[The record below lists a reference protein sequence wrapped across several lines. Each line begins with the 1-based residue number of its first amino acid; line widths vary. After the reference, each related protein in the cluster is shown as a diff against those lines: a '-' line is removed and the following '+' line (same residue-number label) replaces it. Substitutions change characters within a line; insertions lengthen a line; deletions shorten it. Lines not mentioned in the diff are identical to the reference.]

1 MKGLWWKVLATVL
14 LLYVVIVGLR
24 TPLRP
29 AIIQTSVSRI
39 VPGEHTIDIWGY
51 NTHFLDTTLR
61 VWIENDSQRVCA
73 LSVEALSE
81 DHLRANFTVPAGLRS
96 EMSHLITYCDHDW
109 EVARFGAF
117 FTEGRGNGI
126 IDQPC
131 RIVSYASSQGKI
143 NGDLAFPNRN
153 ILNES
158 IRNLFFHVP
167 MWFTM
172 VVLMS
177 IGVWKSIRVLRTNNL
192 EDDRAASVAVQ
203 VGLVFGVLGLITG
216 SLWARVTWEAW
227 WTPDVKL
234 NGAAAG
240 VLIYLAYLVLRGSV
254 PEPSKR
260 ARLAAIYSVFA
271 FAFMLLFF
279 FVLPRLNTVE
289 SLHPGNGG
297 NPAFGTYDLDN
308 RLRTVFYP
316 ACLGWILFGVWMYD
330 LRNRLLRLQHRLS
343 DANDQ

>member
-1 MKGLWWKVLATVL
+1 MRYWWWKVLATVL
-14 LLYVVIVGLR
+14 LLYVVIIGLR
-24 TPLRP
+24 TPLGP
-29 AIIQTSVSRI
+29 AIVQTSVSRI
-39 VPGEHTIDIWGY
+39 APGPVEVDVWGY
-51 NTHFLDTTLR
+51 GTHFHDGKLNAWL
-61 VWIENDSQRVCA
+61 VNDSQRVCA
-73 LSVEALSE
+73 TSITAVTD
-81 DHLRANFTVPAGLRS
+81 DHLRAAFDVPAGLRS
-96 EMSHLITYCDHDW
+96 SMTDLSVFNVVDGQIT
-109 EVARFGAF
+109 RSGAF
-117 FTEGRGNGI
+117 YTDGLGSGI
-126 IDQPC
+126 AEQPC
-131 RIVSYASSQGKI
+131 TGGKALPA
-143 NGDLAFPNRN
+143 DFSFPNRD

-192 EDDRAASVAVQ
+192 EDDGAAAVAVQ
-203 VGLVFGVLGLITG
+203 VGLLFGALGLITG
-216 SLWARVTWEAW
+216 SLWARVTWETW
-227 WTPDVKL
+227 WTSDPKL

-240 VLIYLAYLVLRGSV
+240 VLIYLAYMVLRGSV
-254 PEPSKR
+254 PEPAKR
-260 ARLAAIYSVFA
+260 ARLAAIYSIFA
-271 FAFMLLFF
+271 YSFMLLFF
-279 FVLPRLNTVE
+279 FVLPRLND

-330 LRNRLLRLQHRLS
+330 LRNRLLRLQNRLS

>member
-39 VPGEHTIDIWGY
+39 APGDLTLDIWGY
-51 NTHFLDTTLR
+51 NTHFTDGGI

-73 LSVEALSE
+73 SSVEALGV
-81 DHLRANFTVPAGLRS
+81 DHVRAQFTIPAGLRS
-96 EMSHLITYCDHDW
+96 ELSDLMVFAGNDGLLKRS
-109 EVARFGAF
+109 GAF
-117 FTEGRGNGI
+117 YTDGRGAG
-126 IDQPC
+126 
-131 RIVSYASSQGKI
+131 VESQLCGTGKTFQFPKME
-143 NGDLAFPNRN
+143 FPNRN

-177 IGVWKSIRVLRTNNL
+177 IGVWKSILVLRANSL

-216 SLWARVTWEAW
+216 SLWARVTWETW
-227 WTPDVKL
+227 WTSDPKL

-254 PEPSKR
+254 PEPAKR
-260 ARLAAIYSVFA
+260 SRLAAIYSIFA
-271 FAFMLLFF
+271 YSFMLLFF
-279 FVLPRLNTVE
+279 FVLPRLND

-297 NPAFGTYDLDN
+297 NPAFGQYDLDN

>member
-1 MKGLWWKVLATVL
+1 MKGLWWKVLATML
-14 LLYVVIVGLR
+14 LLYVVIVGLH

-29 AIIQTSVSRI
+29 AIVQTSVSRI
-39 VPGEHTIDIWGY
+39 APGELTLDVWGY
-51 NTHFLDTTLR
+51 NTHFRDSTLR

-73 LSVEALSE
+73 LSLEPLSD
-81 DHLRANFTVPAGLRS
+81 DHLRAIFVVPSGLRN
-96 EMSHLITYCDHDW
+96 ELSHLITWCDHDW
-109 EVARFGAF
+109 EVSRFGAF
-117 FTEGRGNGI
+117 FTDGRGNGI
-126 IDQPC
+126 TEQPC
-131 RIVSYASSQGKI
+131 GITSHASSQGKVD
-143 NGDLAFPNRN
+143 GDLAFPNRD

-177 IGVWKSIRVLRTNNL
+177 LGVWKSIQVLRTNSL
-192 EDDRAASVAVQ
+192 EEDLAASVAVQ

-216 SLWARVTWEAW
+216 SLWARVTWETW

-271 FAFMLLFF
+271 FTFMLLFF
-279 FVLPRLNTVE
+279 FVLPRLNSVE

-297 NPAFGTYDLDN
+297 NPAFGQYDLDN
-308 RLRTVFYP
+308 RLRMVFYP
-316 ACLGWILFGVWMYD
+316 ACMGWILFGVWMYD
-330 LRNRLLRLQHRLS
+330 LRHRLQRLQHRLS

>member
-1 MKGLWWKVLATVL
+1 LG
-14 LLYVVIVGLR
+14 
-24 TPLRP
+24 
-29 AIIQTSVSRI
+29 
-39 VPGEHTIDIWGY
+39 D
-51 NTHFLDTTLR
+51 
-61 VWIENDSQRVCA
+61 
-73 LSVEALSE
+73 
-81 DHLRANFTVPAGLRS
+81 DHVRAKFTVPAGLRS
-96 EMSHLITYCDHDW
+96 EMSHLITWCDNDW

-117 FTEGRGNGI
+117 FTDGRGNGI

-131 RIVSYASSQGKI
+131 KIVSYSSSKGKI
-143 NGDLAFPNRN
+143 HGDLAFPNRN

-177 IGVWKSIRVLRTNNL
+177 IGVWKSILVLRTNSL
-192 EDDRAASVAVQ
+192 QDDRAASVAVQ

-216 SLWARVTWEAW
+216 SLWARVTWETW
-227 WTPDVKL
+227 WTSDPKL

-240 VLIYLAYLVLRGSV
+240 VLIYLAYLVRRGSV
-254 PEPSKR
+254 PEPAKR
-260 ARLAAIYSVFA
+260 ARLAAIYSIFA
-271 FAFMLLFF
+271 YSFILVFF
-279 FVLPRLNTVE
+279 FVLPRLND

-297 NPAFGTYDLDN
+297 NPAFGQYDLDN

-316 ACLGWILFGVWMYD
+316 ACVGWILFGVWMYD

>member
-29 AIIQTSVSRI
+29 AIVQTSVSRI
-39 VPGEHTIDIWGY
+39 APGPVEVDVWGY
-51 NTHFLDTTLR
+51 GTHFQYDQLR
-61 VWIENDSQRVCA
+61 AWLVNDSQRVCA
-73 LSVEALSE
+73 SSVTALAD
-81 DHLRANFTVPAGLRS
+81 DHLRASFNVPVGLRES
-96 EMSHLITYCDHDW
+96 MTDL
-109 EVARFGAF
+109 EVFNGMDGAVTRFDAF
-117 FTEGRGNGI
+117 YTEGLGSGI
-126 IDQPC
+126 AEEVC
-131 RIVSYASSQGKI
+131 VGGKSV
-143 NGDLAFPNRN
+143 GAGFAFPNRN

-177 IGVWKSIRVLRTNNL
+177 IGVWKSILVLRTNSL

-203 VGLVFGVLGLITG
+203 VGLVFGTMGLITG
-216 SLWARVTWEAW
+216 SLWARVTWETW
-227 WTPDVKL
+227 WTSDPKL

-254 PEPSKR
+254 PEPAKR
-260 ARLAAIYSVFA
+260 SRLAAIYSIFA
-271 FAFMLLFF
+271 YSFMLLFF
-279 FVLPRLNTVE
+279 FVLPRLND

-297 NPAFGTYDLDN
+297 NPAFGQYDLDN

-316 ACLGWILFGVWMYD
+316 ACLGWILFGVWMYA

>member
-29 AIIQTSVSRI
+29 AIAQTSVSRI
-39 VPGEHTIDIWGY
+39 APGPVELEVWGY
-51 NTHFLDTTLR
+51 GTHFRSDQLR
-61 VWIENDSQRVCA
+61 AWLLNDSQRVCA
-73 LSVEALSE
+73 ASVTAFTD
-81 DHLRANFTVPAGLRS
+81 DHLRASFDVPQGLRGS
-96 EMSHLITYCDHDW
+96 MTDLVVFNGRDGAI
-109 EVARFGAF
+109 ARFGAF
-117 FTEGRGNGI
+117 FTDGLGKGITESPCVGGKYLGEGF
-126 IDQPC
+126 
-131 RIVSYASSQGKI
+131 
-143 NGDLAFPNRN
+143 AFPNRD

-177 IGVWKSIRVLRTNNL
+177 IGVWKSILVLRTNNL

-271 FAFMLLFF
+271 FTFMLLFF

-316 ACLGWILFGVWMYD
+316 ACVGWILFGVWMYD
-330 LRNRLLRLQHRLS
+330 LRNRLLRLQNRFS

>member
-29 AIIQTSVSRI
+29 AIVQTSVSRI
-39 VPGEHTIDIWGY
+39 APGPVELDVWGY
-51 NTHFLDTTLR
+51 RTHFTDGQLNAWL
-61 VWIENDSQRVCA
+61 VNDSQRVCA
-73 LSVEALSE
+73 TNVNAIAD
-81 DHLRANFTVPAGLRS
+81 DHLRVSFDVPAGLRAS
-96 EMSHLITYCDHDW
+96 MTDLRVFNGLDGPVT
-109 EVARFGAF
+109 RFGAF
-117 FTEGRGNGI
+117 YTEGLGSGI
-126 IDQPC
+126 TEQPC
-131 RIVSYASSQGKI
+131 AGGKWI
-143 NGDLAFPNRN
+143 DLAFAFPNRN

-177 IGVWKSIRVLRTNNL
+177 IGVWKSILVLRTNSL

-203 VGLVFGVLGLITG
+203 IGLVFGVLGLMTG

-271 FAFMLLFF
+271 FTFMLLFF

-297 NPAFGTYDLDN
+297 NPAFGQYDLDN

>member
-1 MKGLWWKVLATVL
+1 MKGLWWKVLATLL
-14 LLYVVIVGLR
+14 LLYTVIVGLR

-29 AIIQTSVSRI
+29 AIVQTSVSRI
-39 VPGEHTIDIWGY
+39 VPGEQIIDIWGY
-51 NTHFLDTTLR
+51 NTRFLDTTLSI
-61 VWIENDSQRVCA
+61 WIENDSQRVCA
-73 LSVEALSE
+73 SSLEPLGD
-81 DHLRANFTVPAGLRS
+81 DHVRATFTVPSGLRN
-96 EMSHLITYCDHDW
+96 EMSHLVTWCDHTW

-117 FTEGRGNGI
+117 FTEGRGEGI

-131 RIVSYASSQGKI
+131 RLASYASSQGKV
-143 NGDLAFPNRN
+143 NGDLAFPDRD

-177 IGVWKSIRVLRTNNL
+177 IGVWKSIRVLRSNSL
-192 EDDRAASVAVQ
+192 DDDRAASVAVQ

-216 SLWARVTWEAW
+216 SLWARVTWETW
-227 WTPDVKL
+227 WTSDPKL

-260 ARLAAIYSVFA
+260 ARLAAIYSIFA
-271 FAFMLLFF
+271 YSFMLLFF
-279 FVLPRLNTVE
+279 FVLPRLND

-308 RLRTVFYP
+308 RLRMVFYP
-316 ACLGWILFGVWMYD
+316 ACLGWILFGIWMYD
-330 LRNRLLRLQHRLS
+330 LRNRLTRLQDRFS
-343 DANDQ
+343 DANDR

>member
-24 TPLRP
+24 TPLHP
-29 AIIQTSVSRI
+29 AIVHTTPDRI
-39 VPGEHTIDIWGY
+39 APGEVTLSIQGY
-51 NTHFLDTTLR
+51 NTRFSVTGTNA
-61 VWIENDSQRVCA
+61 WIENGGQSVCA
-73 LSVEALSE
+73 TS
-81 DHLRANFTVPAGLRS
+81 LRAEGDDRLVAVFNIPSGWKNNLSDLVVGNDVDGA
-96 EMSHLITYCDHDW
+96 ITRY
-109 EVARFGAF
+109 GALY
-117 FTEGRGNGI
+117 TDGTGSGI
-126 IDQPC
+126 TGTPC
-131 RIVSYASSQGKI
+131 TTGYHMGGGGFR
-143 NGDLAFPNRN
+143 FPNRD

-192 EDDRAASVAVQ
+192 EDDRAASVAVR
-203 VGLVFGVLGLITG
+203 VGLVFGALGLITG
-216 SLWARVTWEAW
+216 SLWARVTWETW
-227 WTPDVKL
+227 WTSDPKL

-254 PEPSKR
+254 PEPTKR
-260 ARLAAIYSVFA
+260 ARLAAIYSIFA
-271 FAFMLLFF
+271 FSFMLLFF
-279 FVLPRLNTVE
+279 FVLPRLND

-297 NPAFGTYDLDN
+297 NPAFGQYDLDN

-330 LRNRLLRLQHRLS
+330 LRSRVLRLQNRLS